1 MEELVNDAF
10 GKIGEHADALMDDLI
25 RNGDSKDNCPKFQ
38 GHEDHE
44 ARKYNSLFDDARQ
57 SLYPSCPREFT
68 KLSSTVELYSLKAQ
82 NGWSDNSFNDL
93 LQLVKKFL
101 LVGNT
106 LPKST
111 YQAKKMITSLGMT
124 YESIHAC
131 PNDCI
136 LYWKKYKDRQNYPF
150 CHTSSWRSD

>member
-1 MEELVNDAF
+1 M
-10 GKIGEHADALMDDLI
+10 K
-25 RNGDSKDNCPKFQ
+25 
-38 GHEDHE
+38 
-44 ARKYNSLFDDARQ
+44 
-57 SLYPSCPREFT
+57 FT
-68 KLSSTVELYSLKAQ
+68 KLSSTVESYHLKAQ

-101 LVGNT
+101 PVGNT

-136 LYWKKYKDRQNYPF
+136 LYWKKHKDRHNCPI
-150 CHTSSWRSD
+150 CHTSRWRLDYLAKKKKC